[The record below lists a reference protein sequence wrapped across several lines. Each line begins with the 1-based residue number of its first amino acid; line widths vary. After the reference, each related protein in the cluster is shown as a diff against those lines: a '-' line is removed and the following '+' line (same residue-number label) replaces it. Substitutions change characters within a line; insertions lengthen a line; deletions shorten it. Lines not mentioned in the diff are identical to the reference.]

1 MARLFLIRH
10 GEPEAAWGGADH
22 DPGLSETGRAQAA
35 AATRYLSTLGPLAIL
50 SSPMRRCRETASPYE
65 AAASVVA
72 RIEPRVSE
80 VRTPP
85 GVADR
90 RAWLMHN
97 FPWRGEGP
105 PRLWRDADAALHAW
119 RDDVVGAVREIDA
132 DTAVFSHFIAIN
144 AIVGAALGADT
155 TLVWRPGYASVTELD
170 VSAGGLRLV
179 RRGEEMQTGEVR

>member
-10 GEPEAAWGGADH
+10 GEPDAAWGGADH
-22 DPGLSETGRAQAA
+22 DPGLSEAGRAQAA
-35 AATRYLSTLGPLAIL
+35 AAARRLDALGRLEIV
-50 SSPMRRCRETASPYE
+50 SSPMRRCRETAAPYE
-65 AAASVVA
+65 AAAQLSA

-80 VRTPP
+80 VRAPP
-85 GVADR
+85 GVENR
-90 RAWLMHN
+90 RAWLMEN

-119 RDDVVGAVREIDA
+119 RDDVVGAAREIDA

-170 VSAGGLRLV
+170 VSAAGLRLV
-179 RRGEEMQTGEVR
+179 RRGEEMQSGEVR